1 MRISDLSSDVCSSD
15 LGRRILPKAE
25 REEEA
30 RACLDLLS
38 GRRHRVHGGIC
49 LVAPGGRTIV
59 RTVQTVV
66 AFKRLTKAEVD
77 AYIAAGEWRG
87 TAGGYATQ
95 RGEAAMVRGRSGF
108 YPHTVGLRPDDVPSG
123 DDGGSQGR

>member
-59 RTVQTVV
+59 RTVPTVV

-77 AYIAAGEWRG
+77 AYLASGEWRG
-87 TAGGYATQ
+87 KAGG
-95 RGEAAMVRGRSGF
+95 
-108 YPHTVGLRPDDVPSG
+108 
-123 DDGGSQGR
+123 DGIQGRTAAR